1 MQSPGVTLQN
11 FDLLHLEIPQFRY
24 GQQIVFQDTSIDL
37 VLYGWTGLVGRSGV
51 GKTTLMRCLSGLE
64 RLRTPLRTVLM
75 TQNDQLL
82 PWKTVIDN
90 VVLPALM
97 QQQKPN
103 YDWAQQ
109 LLVMMGLQG
118 TEAYLPHQLSTG
130 MRQRVALARTLYQEA
145 DLILLDEPFGALDAL
160 TREQLYPLISTALQG
175 KTVLMVSHDPQEVMR
190 LSDRIYLMAGQ
201 PAHLYHLDYPINGT
215 VPRALNHPFVNRYAA
230 DLVNQLEGSW

>member
-1 MQSPGVTLQN
+1 MQSPGGTLQH

-24 GQQIVFQDTSIDL
+24 GQQTVFHDTSIDL
-37 VLYGWTGLVGRSGV
+37 VLHGWTGLVGRSGV

-90 VVLPALM
+90 VVIPALM
-97 QQQKPN
+97 QEQKPN

-109 LLVMMGLQG
+109 LISMMGLRG
-118 TEAYLPHQLSTG
+118 HEKDLPHQLSTG

-160 TREQLYPLISTALQG
+160 TREQLYPLIVTALQG
-175 KTVLMVSHDPQEVMR
+175 KTILMVSHDPQEVMR
-190 LSDRIYLMAGQ
+190 LSNRIYLMAGK
-201 PAHLYHLDYPINGT
+201 PAHLYHLAYPINGT
-215 VPRALNHPFVNRYAA
+215 VPRSLNHPFVSCYAA